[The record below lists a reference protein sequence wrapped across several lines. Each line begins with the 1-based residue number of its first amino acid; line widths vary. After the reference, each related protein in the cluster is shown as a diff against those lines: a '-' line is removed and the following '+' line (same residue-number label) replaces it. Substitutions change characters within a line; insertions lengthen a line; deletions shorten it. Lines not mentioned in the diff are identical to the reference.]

1 MAYDVVVVDERIA
14 CVSDTVREPPPSEKP
29 EVYHRE
35 LPHGFPRLT
44 KVRQDLPSVLNN
56 CGCNANKPIETI
68 VSSSAEPIRLRSFPS
83 HEDAVRDP
91 SLRDVAVGAYRVTG
105 FEVEIPT
112 LVMQGVM

>member
-44 KVRQDLPSVLNN
+44 KVRQDLPSVL
-56 CGCNANKPIETI
+56 K
-68 VSSSAEPIRLRSFPS
+68 F
-83 HEDAVRDP
+83 
-91 SLRDVAVGAYRVTG
+91 SLPMRMRFVILL
-105 FEVEIPT
+105 FE
-112 LVMQGVM
+112 M